1 MKHMKKLIAVML
13 TFVMAF
19 AMAATVFAEDAATK
33 IKVPDNGHT
42 YQVYQIFKGKLSEV
56 NNEKVLSDIEAGQ
69 NAVSGIDVEA
79 ALAALKNAG
88 TADKDKLSVIKDYVD
103 LGSTAYATLGKVD
116 EHTKTLEAT
125 VEPGYYLI
133 KDKDGTLSD
142 KTDAYTTYI
151 VKVVGDVTVT
161 PKSDVPTSEKKVKDI
176 NDSTD
181 TTTTEWQ
188 DSADYDIGDKV
199 PFQLKGTVA
208 ENFDDYTVYKYVF
221 HDKESAGLTFDANSV
236 KVFVDGKEIPNEGNY
251 TVETPAED
259 GDTFDISF
267 ANLKN
272 ITTDKEGNTLKV
284 TKGSTITV
292 EYESELNTNAVIGSA
307 GNPNEMHLEFSN
319 NPNDEQGGETGK
331 TPDDKV
337 IVFTY
342 KTVINKT
349 DENNEP
355 LSGAT
360 FKLEKFVANKTEADT
375 GTDEYQGKTGTWVE
389 KASTTLNDGTTFS
402 FKGLDDGYYRL
413 EETAAPATYNKL
425 KGYIYFEIRATHETE
440 SANPTLTDLSGNKL
454 SGEISFTRKTEE
466 GEEDALSADVV
477 NKKGANLPETG
488 GMGTTIFYIVG
499 AILIIGAGVFMI
511 TRRRMSNN

>member
-19 AMAATVFAEDAATK
+19 AMAATVFAADATTK
-33 IKVPDNGHT
+33 ITVPDNGHT
-42 YQVYQIFKGKLSEV
+42 YEVYQIFKGKLAEV
-56 NNEKVLSDIEAGQ
+56 DNEKVLSDIEAGQ
-69 NAVSGIDVEA
+69 NVVSGIKVEA
-79 ALAALKNAG
+79 ALDALKNAG
-88 TADKDKLSVIKDYVD
+88 TTDKEKLKVIKNYVN
-103 LGSTAYATLGKVD
+103 LNSTAYATLGKVD
-116 EHTKTLEAT
+116 DTKTLEAT

-133 KDKDGTLSD
+133 KDKNGTLSD

-151 VKVVGDVTVT
+151 VKVAGIVAVK
-161 PKSDVPTSEKKVKDI
+161 PKSNVPTSEKKVKDI
-176 NDSTD
+176 NDSKE
-181 TTTTEWQ
+181 TTTTGWQ

-208 ENFDDYTVYKYVF
+208 DNFDDYTVYKYVF
-221 HDKESAGLTFDANSV
+221 HDEESAGLTFDATTV
-236 KVFVDGKEIPNEGNY
+236 KVFVDGKEIPAEGNY
-251 TVETPAED
+251 SVETPAAD

-267 ANLKN
+267 TNLKGISKDVN
-272 ITTDKEGNTLKV
+272 GNDLTV
-284 TKGSTITV
+284 TKDSVITV
-292 EYESELNTNAVIGSA
+292 EYESELNTEAVIGSA

-360 FKLEKFVANKTEADT
+360 FKLEKFVANKTEQDT

-389 KASTTLNDGTTFS
+389 KTSTTLNNGTTFS

-413 EETAAPATYNKL
+413 TETEAPATYNKL
-425 KGYIYFEIRATHETE
+425 KESIYFEISAAHVTE
-440 SANPTLTDLSGNKL
+440 ADNPTLTALSGNKV
-454 SGEISFTRKTEE
+454 SGEISFTKET
-466 GEEDALSADVV
+466 EEDALSADVV

-499 AILIIGAGVFMI
+499 AILIIGAGVLMI
-511 TRRRMSNN
+511 TRRRMSDN